1 MTPEDIFP
9 YSHLKEVN
17 MEQRKI
23 TLLRNFWLCA
33 VTVSIMALGSAGWAA
48 EAVLMRGPI
57 ATVKSGPKGLS
68 WEPHVE
74 YKRLVLTVKVPGGKV
89 IRKEFDPGSMPVFGG
104 PFADGQYTYEL
115 SVIPVVSPEVRQ
127 VMEKARATGDMSVVK
142 QLRREGKLP
151 KGPQAQ
157 SGYFRVGKGKVLLPG
172 AVEPRYRGKKKKKDQ
187 PKK

>member
-1 MTPEDIFP
+1 MKP
-9 YSHLKEVN
+9 
-17 MEQRKI
+17 RKKI
-23 TLLRNFWLCA
+23 LPLSFFLCA
-33 VTVSIMALGSAGWAA
+33 VTGLIMALGGLGRAA

-89 IRKEFDPGSMPVFGG
+89 IRKEFDTGSMPVFGG

-115 SVIPVVSPEVRQ
+115 SVIPLVAPEVRQ
-127 VMEKARATGDMSVVK
+127 AMKKARATGDMSIVD
-142 QLRREGKLP
+142 QLRAEGKLP
-151 KGPQAQ
+151 KGPQVQ
-157 SGYFRVGKGKVLLPG
+157 SGYFRVGKGKVLVPG

-187 PKK
+187 PK